1 MELRQLRYFVKIA
14 DMGSIS
20 RASKA
25 LHISQPSLSHQIAQ
39 LEDELGKPLLIRIP
53 SGVRMTV
60 EGEAFYQQAR
70 QILRQIDNLRGIVD
84 STELAGR
91 VRIALVQTQ
100 AVQYALP
107 LMLQVRQQYPRIEL
121 EVFDDASS
129 DALQGIASGRRDFGM
144 LVNEEDAVL
153 LETQP
158 VVQEQ
163 LFLMSHPDHAPQAEA
178 VTLAE
183 VVRLPLALPGP
194 GQIPRAL
201 HDALEGGLGAQ
212 ARERWI
218 VANSIAIFRQAVL
231 AGVAH
236 AIQPWGVMRDEVA
249 AGRVRATPIGPGLTR
264 QVHLSTGRGTTMSQP
279 ARAVRQV
286 LLSVI
291 AQEIARGHVRGRLLV
306 PADSGP

>member
-14 DMGSIS
+14 DMGSMS

-25 LHISQPSLSHQIAQ
+25 LHISQPSLSHQMAQ
-39 LEDELGKPLLIRIP
+39 LEDELGKPLFTRIP
-53 SGVRMTV
+53 SGVLMTA
-60 EGEAFYQQAR
+60 EGEAFYRQAL
-70 QILRQIDNLRGIVD
+70 QILRQIDDIRGVVD
-84 STELAGR
+84 SAQLGGH
-91 VRIALVQTQ
+91 VSIALVQTQ

-107 LMLQVRQQYPRIEL
+107 LMVKVHELYPRIEL

-153 LETQP
+153 LETRP
-158 VVQEQ
+158 VVEEQ
-163 LFLMSHPDHAPQAEA
+163 LFLMSHPAHAPQGD
-178 VTLAE
+178 VITLAE

-201 HDALEGGLGAQ
+201 HDALDGGLGAL
-212 ARERWI
+212 AKERWI

-249 AGRVRATPIGPGLTR
+249 TGRVRATPIGPGLVR
-264 QVHLSTGRGTTMSQP
+264 KVHLSACRGTTMSQS
-279 ARAVRQV
+279 AQAVRQV
-286 LLSVI
+286 LLTVI
-291 AQEIARGHVRGRLLV
+291 AQEIACGHVRGRLL
-306 PADSGP
+306 ASDD